1 MKRTLSWLLAGG
13 LGLLSLCSAYAATY
27 LVDDSQ
33 STVLDAN
40 LPLQWR
46 TLSPS
51 GGDHQVQGVTRVQ
64 VRLDTRA
71 WAGKTG
77 RMYMALPAQ
86 PNAVVQARWQAQG
99 PLLNGQLSSGQ
110 RGLVWTGIVPTTL
123 LEDVLTVTVLT
134 DGRLLSTAQLLR
146 FYFEMDLP

>member
-1 MKRTLSWLLAGG
+1 MKHALYWLLAGWLC
-13 LGLLSLCSAYAATY
+13 LGT
-27 LVDDSQ
+27 VQDSQ

-46 TLSPS
+46 SLSPS

-71 WAGKTG
+71 WAGKTA
-77 RMYMALPAQ
+77 RMYMALPTQ

-99 PLLNGQLSSGQ
+99 PLLSGQLSSGQ

-123 LEDVLTVTVLT
+123 LEDVLTVTIQT
-134 DGRLLSTAQLLR
+134 DGRLLSSTQLLR